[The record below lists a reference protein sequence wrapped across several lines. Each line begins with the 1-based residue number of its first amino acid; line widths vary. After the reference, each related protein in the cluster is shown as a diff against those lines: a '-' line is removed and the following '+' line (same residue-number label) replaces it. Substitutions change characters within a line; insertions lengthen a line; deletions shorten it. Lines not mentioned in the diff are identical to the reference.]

1 MCLTAEALMLFLSIL
16 PEDRIDVGFDR
27 VVIRAETRDAVW
39 VAEGERWCTDAPVRT
54 ERISTTDD

>member
-27 VVIRAETRDAVW
+27 VVIRAETRDAIW
-39 VAEGERWCTDAPVRT
+39 IAEGERWCTDAPVRT
-54 ERISTTDD
+54 ERIATTGD

>member
-27 VVIRAETRDAVW
+27 VVIRAETRDAIW
-39 VAEGERWCTDAPVRT
+39 IAEGERWCTDAPVRT
-54 ERISTTDD
+54 ERIANTGD